1 MANYIK
7 LCFYAVEW
15 HQYSQRYAL
24 IPFWSVQQALR
35 VTPLHSQEKKK
46 LIWICPYI
54 VRTFSSR
61 TVTRIEKK
69 SARDITLS
77 HKDYR
82 QARYGKQFGELV
94 YTSWEWK
101 GWILCSVLH
110 EKYKDSCHIIYS
122 TYNSM
127 LTPEVWANKN
137 WVIISIN

>member
-1 MANYIK
+1 MF
-7 LCFYAVEW
+7 LCCWMTPAFSKVCFDSFLICSTGSESYTL
-15 HQYSQRYAL
+15 AL
-24 IPFWSVQQALR
+24 PR
-35 VTPLHSQEKKK
+35 KKK

-61 TVTRIEKK
+61 TVTRIKEKISNK
-69 SARDITLS
+69 GMIVYLT
-77 HKDYR
+77 KIIGR
-82 QARYGKQFGELV
+82 QRYGKQFGELV